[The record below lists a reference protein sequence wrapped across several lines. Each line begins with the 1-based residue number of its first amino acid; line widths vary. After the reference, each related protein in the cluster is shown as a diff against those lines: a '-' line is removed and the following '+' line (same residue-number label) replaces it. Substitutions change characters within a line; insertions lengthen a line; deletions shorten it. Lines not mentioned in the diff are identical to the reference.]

1 MKNILFLA
9 LSFWA
14 AFLVV
19 SCNKDD
25 ISFDEASQELSFSRD
40 TVFCDTV
47 YNQIRSETYAVKVY
61 NNEDKDVLIPSIILE
76 KGATSMYKI
85 NVDGKAGY
93 NFTNVPL
100 RKKDSLYIFVEIAP
114 VATSPEAI
122 AEDRVLFTTASGT
135 QHVTLFSV
143 VQDAEFFIETPT
155 NPNVISGNVN
165 WNNNKAKIIFGD
177 LNVEGTLNIQP
188 GTKVYFHKNSGMKVK
203 SAGKLNIN
211 GTLGSEVVLRGERS
225 DPKYDTI
232 PNNWNSIKMEQGSLL
247 NMNYA
252 RLFGGVRGLELYNNS
267 NTSTPSNLINSSL
280 IYNFQEYG
288 IYAVNASVAAT
299 NLVMNNCGDAAF
311 GVYKGGSYSLI
322 HSTLANY
329 SDLLA
334 SKNRLSLFVSN
345 EWKNASG
352 QTEYGDLTLLNLYN
366 SIFYSDRDN
375 AVNLERTPTNA
386 FNWDIK
392 NCLIKYSNPT
402 EAGFQFDNMPNIV
415 ASIKNQEPKFMNYF
429 ATLQNLRVKAD
440 SPAKNAASTSIAN
453 QVPLDIVGVSRTSTP
468 TIGAYQ

>member
-1 MKNILFLA
+1 MKHLVFLA
-9 LSFWA
+9 ISFWA
-14 AFLVV
+14 ALLVI

-25 ISFDEASQELSFSRD
+25 ISFDEPTQKLLFSKD

-61 NNEDKDVLIPSIILE
+61 NNEDKDVMIPSITLE
-76 KGATSMYKI
+76 KGAASMYKI
-85 NVDGKAGY
+85 NVDGKSGY
-93 NFTNVPL
+93 DFKNVPL

-114 VATSPEAI
+114 VATSTEAI
-122 AEDRVLFTTASGT
+122 AEDKVLFTSAAGT

-143 VQDAEFFIETPT
+143 VQDAEFYIETPT
-155 NPNVISGNVN
+155 NPNIISGNVN
-165 WNNNKAKIIFGD
+165 WNNNKAKIIFGN

-211 GTLGSEVVLRGERS
+211 GSLGNEVVLRGERN

-267 NTSTPSNLINSSL
+267 NSSTPSNQIYSSL

-288 IYAVNASVAAT
+288 IYAVNASVSAQ

-311 GVYKGGSYSLI
+311 GVYKGGSYSLTQCTI
-322 HSTLANY
+322 ANY

-334 SKNRLSLFVSN
+334 SKNRLCLFVSN
-345 EWKNASG
+345 EWQNASN
-352 QTEYGDLTLLNLYN
+352 QTENGDLVQLNLWN

-375 AVNLERTPTNA
+375 AINLEKTPSNV
-386 FNWDIK
+386 FNWQIQG
-392 NCLIKYSNPT
+392 CLVKYSNSN
-402 EAGFQFDNMPNIV
+402 EAGFQFDNMPNVI

-429 ATLQNLRVKAD
+429 ASLQNLRVKAD
-440 SPAKNAASTSIAN
+440 SPAKNNAVAAIAGTI
-453 QVPLDIVGVSRTSTP
+453 PLDIAGVSRTSNP